1 MKNGV
6 LRFIPLQADLCLNK
20 QKVDIE
26 DFKGWQK
33 CNAPVYGDCL
43 SPLYKKDDTHH
54 DIYIGNDTY
63 DWTDG
68 AFKKNGVTVW
78 ETGTLNK
85 IKKRKTNE
93 KYDAL
98 ALAEVSGSIVKTF
111 VRITSTNSFSY
122 SIKGSAVATE
132 TIANG
137 IQIVATKAFADTT
150 NSLYGIVVMYLH
162 NSGKYGYFIKYL
174 DNETPHS
181 FYGSGETPT
190 LWNDFEVVSPLIQ
203 VGKIARA
210 SGATGKFIVSFF
222 GTSGAN
228 LASTDVRNVYVDG
241 EHLYDSPLF
250 KDVSLYPTLYGTY
263 TKDCDIRVN
272 VQTYAVLRQVG
283 STSSGNYKT
292 GCVQELLIEVE
303 AHPQQMTVSL
313 MKGDGSVLESFVF
326 PASENDVVYK
336 RTIAYYTGV
345 ETATS
350 PTLSGA
356 SNYYK
361 LEITGTS
368 ETPITYENTG
378 SGLISKYQSDIS
390 TSTNLYILPAY
401 QQSKIK
407 QFYVKVEYN
416 ELSNPN
422 DTEAP
427 SYNTPR
433 EISFSENG
441 ITLGNFCKVGVGE
454 LPNWADANEF
464 ITYAKSSTSYV
475 TGSTVSNPAIPQINP
490 FYTLSF
496 GLQTGERYGV
506 SYDFSN
512 VAWKIKGYPNASSQG
527 VQYYVVI
534 PDTAYYDIYMFYKE
548 QYTDTALKEV
558 DCVFDD
564 GHLYCVGALSSN
576 NQTPLPKQLLAL
588 SGTFGSYDSDTNMI
602 SYTSDTVMSIAYDE
616 DDNVYPKYFE
626 GMNISI
632 NNYYLRIAYLF
643 KANIED
649 EDVINIVVD
658 NLAIA
663 NGDIPTHLL
672 GGVQQGTNANLQGGV
687 YNCPATQQQDGWR
700 ILFNNNMISNVAC
713 YEKKDYI
720 GSILADWFTIDTDFC
735 IAFTKNVLYY
745 KDNNGVIWEVSL
757 VASGQDWNYR
767 FVEDR
772 YIVFNTTKYF
782 NCYDTKTGQQR
793 HWGSDYN
800 NRIMFGYGFRTYS
813 NDALFR
819 DLLTKERFRGLMITS
834 QNANYEMTKDMI
846 TGITLGAISYEGV
859 LKDYFTFFSCDVPFG
874 AIESIDLYRGDNDST
889 SALYVCSYRNSIK
902 FINNDL
908 VNPYAVYPISE
919 NGDIQY
925 NPNMFTEFIKSYNN
939 KDMVISDGIAY
950 RLVYFNNVVPVMA
963 YYMLDGVEELIGA
976 FVLQTSY
983 YGVSENRLYQMNY
996 SNGVGVEVVADITN
1010 MEYLGALPSQAL
1022 FWSAQNRA
1030 IYSFKGNCI
1039 MALMQ
1044 YANEL
1049 TGIYGKWYNPA
1060 TQELFLDT
1068 NIGILVFSDLG
1079 TYCLEWENMRFLGN
1093 WNAST
1098 NTPHLEDGEG
1108 TDGDFYIV
1116 SVGGTVNF
1124 GTEEEPRNI
1133 TFSVNDRIVY
1143 KGNVE
1148 QWTRIPAEQV
1158 SSVNGMSSNVTHT
1171 TNNGEMGCAFIKDIY
1186 FFKDRFVVNFI
1197 NDTEKSYFYSYNKL
1211 TGYTSNG
1218 IYIFTKYYGNGLVPI
1233 TVNNIYVR
1241 LYNQSEANA
1250 EGEIKFKGHTITDI
1264 GTETDEKTVLIGG
1277 EDDPTANP
1285 PVVAG
1290 EAWDTPTDTMLVKY
1304 SPQYNRGL
1312 GFALEIVSTFP
1323 IIDIK
1328 FDYVENGSIESQIAH
1343 VNI

>member
-54 DIYIGNDTY
+54 DIYIGDDTY
-63 DWTDG
+63 DWTNG

-98 ALAEVSGSIVKTF
+98 ALAEVSGIIKKTF

-122 SIKGSAVATE
+122 SINGSEVSTE

-150 NSLYGIVVMYLH
+150 NSIYGIVVMYLH
-162 NSGKYGYFIKYL
+162 SSGKYGYFIKYL

-190 LWNDFEVVSPLIQ
+190 LWDNFEVVSPLIQ

-228 LASTDVRNVYVDG
+228 LSSTEVRNVYVDG

-250 KDVSLYPTLYGTY
+250 KDVSLYPERYGTY
-263 TKDCDIRVN
+263 SDDCEIRVN
-272 VQTYAVLRQVG
+272 VQTYAVLNQIYG
-283 STSSGNYKT
+283 TSSGNYKT
-292 GCVQELLIEVE
+292 GCLQELFIEV
-303 AHPQQMTVSL
+303 APHPQPMTVSL
-313 MKGDGSVLESFVF
+313 MKGGGSVLESFVF
-326 PASENDVVYK
+326 PSSENEVVYK
-336 RTIAYYTGV
+336 RSVAYYTGA
-345 ETATS
+345 ETSTS
-350 PTLSGA
+350 PNLSNA
-356 SNYYK
+356 NNYYK
-361 LEITGTS
+361 LEITGMS
-368 ETPITYENTG
+368 ETPVNYESEG
-378 SGLISKYQSDIS
+378 SGLISKYGSDIS
-390 TSTNLYILPAY
+390 TSSNLYILPAY

-407 QFYVKVEYN
+407 QFYVKVNYN

-427 SYNTPR
+427 SYSSPK
-433 EISFSENG
+433 EISFSEDG
-441 ITLGNFCKVGVGE
+441 ITLGNFCKIGTVGE
-454 LPNWADANEF
+454 LPNWAGASEF
-464 ITYAKSSTSYV
+464 ITYAKSSASYV
-475 TGSTVSNPAIPQINP
+475 TGATVSNPSIPQINP
-490 FYTLSF
+490 FYTLTF
-496 GLQTGERYGV
+496 GFQTGDRFGV
-506 SYDFSN
+506 GFDFSN
-512 VAWKIKGYPNASSQG
+512 VVWKIKGYPSASSQG
-527 VQYYVVI
+527 VQYYVVE
-534 PDTAYYDIYMFYKE
+534 PNSAYYDIYIMYKE
-548 QYTDTALKEV
+548 QYTETALKEV

-564 GHLYCVGALSSN
+564 GHLYCVGALSSD

-588 SGTFGSYDSDTNMI
+588 SGTFNSYDAGTNMI

-649 EDVINIVVD
+649 ENVINIIVD

-672 GGVQQGTNANLQGGV
+672 GGVQQGTNANMQGGV

-713 YEKKDYI
+713 YEKKGYI

-735 IAFTKNVLYY
+735 IAFTKNVLFY
-745 KDNNGVIWEVSL
+745 KDNNGVIWEVNL

-782 NCYDTKTGQQR
+782 NCYDTKTDQQR

-800 NRIMFGYGFRTYS
+800 NRVMFGYGFRSYS
-813 NDALFR
+813 NDALFK

-950 RLVYFNNVVPVMA
+950 RLVYFNNVIPVMA

-1039 MALMQ
+1039 MTLMQ

-1079 TYCLEWENMRFLGN
+1079 TYCLEWEEE
-1093 WNAST
+1093 T
-1098 NTPHLEDGEG
+1098 NTA
-1108 TDGDFYIV
+1108 
-1116 SVGGTVNF
+1116 S
-1124 GTEEEPRNI
+1124 
-1133 TFSVNDRIVY
+1133 
-1143 KGNVE
+1143 
-1148 QWTRIPAEQV
+1148 
-1158 SSVNGMSSNVTHT
+1158 
-1171 TNNGEMGCAFIKDIY
+1171 IKDIF

-1197 NDTEKSYFYSYNKL
+1197 NDITKSYFYSYNKL

-1250 EGEIKFKGHTITDI
+1250 EGEITFKGHTITDI
-1264 GTETDEKTVLIGG
+1264 GTETDEKTVEIGG
-1277 EDDPTANP
+1277 EE
-1285 PVVAG
+1285 G
-1290 EAWDTPTDTMLVKY
+1290 EAWDVPTDTMLVKY